1 MNVLNLI
8 GRNKELLNGDISDH
22 NLELSDIIEN
32 SSFLILGA
40 AGSIGQA
47 LAKEIINWSPTF

>member
-8 GRNKELLNGDISDH
+8 GRNKELFNDDISDH

-32 SSFLILGA
+32 SSFLVLGA
-40 AGSIGQA
+40 AGSIGHA
-47 LAKEIINWSPTF
+47 LSKEIFERIA